1 MLWVPA
7 YGSTQLQGGL
17 CMAIRDIWQV
27 KMLDVGSLLLGIAQ
41 YIIMKFHNKKVGF
54 LNLYA
59 PNSSSELLKMWSELD
74 SSLLVVDHWCIV
86 GDFNMIEDPDDR
98 SGKGGATVHGLELS
112 TWETFTV
119 SRRLLDVWHLPTFGK
134 LHNSLMFSRS
144 DRRLNGANRS
154 RVDRIYVDLFVVIGG
169 SVGIYPGTNFSDH
182 APAVLQVNDG
192 K

>member
-1 MLWVPA
+1 M
-7 YGSTQLQGGL
+7 
-17 CMAIRDIWQV
+17 
-27 KMLDVGSLLLGIAQ
+27 DVGNLLLGRAQ
-41 YIIMKFHNKKVGF
+41 YVIMKFHNKKVGF

-59 PNSSSELLKMWSELD
+59 RNSSRERLKMWIELD
-74 SSLLVVDHWCIV
+74 SSLPVVGHWCIAR
-86 GDFNMIEDPDDR
+86 DFNMIEDPEDK
-98 SGKGGATVHGLELS
+98 SGERGAIVHGLELS
-112 TWETFTV
+112 AWENFTI